1 MHICEYTYL
10 IRQQPQKSTLWHQCG
25 VAGFTCNQTTHYFLS
40 QLPGCATSS
49 ITTVLQNQWTGCA
62 GGWNPLINTAFDGFP
77 NCGVNRLHFIHW
89 DGHECWLW
97 VQTAPTST
105 LCTYPQAYTC
115 THCPQHYKIRCMVV
129 MPLHCKWKGVSIQM
143 VKPAWLYHTV
153 TVPSPTCPHPSWS
166 PNVSTHCRES
176 AHCSDLSRT
185 PKGQQATTALELPA
199 GPQPDLW
206 IPKCIWVSHKWNE
219 IRHSVIN
226 VMCLQPH

>member
-25 VAGFTCNQTTHYFLS
+25 VAGFTCNQTTHYFLP

-49 ITTVLQNQWTGCA
+49 ITTVLQNQWTGCT
-62 GGWNPLINTAFDGFP
+62 GSWNPLINTAFDGFP

-129 MPLHCKWKGVSIQM
+129 VQLHCKWKGVSIQM

-153 TVPSPTCPHPSWS
+153 TVPFPTCPHPSWS
-166 PNVSTHCRES
+166 QMYQH
-176 AHCSDLSRT
+176 
-185 PKGQQATTALELPA
+185 TAVGNCTL
-199 GPQPDLW
+199 
-206 IPKCIWVSHKWNE
+206 
-219 IRHSVIN
+219 
-226 VMCLQPH
+226 